1 MSVSLLEAL
10 QSSGFDIR
18 NNPEDAQWLLS
29 RKEELEELMEVAEET
44 CDDYSEYQDYVAEA
58 EEAMDEPKSFED
70 WRNR

>member
-1 MSVSLLEAL
+1 MSVSLLEVL

>member
-1 MSVSLLEAL
+1 MSVSLYEVLTNA
-10 QSSGFDIR
+10 GFEVTE
-18 NNPEDAQWLLS
+18 NPEDAQWLLS

-70 WRNR
+70 WRNK

>member
-1 MSVSLLEAL
+1 MSVSLLEVL

-44 CDDYSEYQDYVAEA
+44 SDDYSEYQDYVAEA
-58 EEAMDEPKSFED
+58 EEAMEEPKSFED